1 MTTQPD
7 HATEARAHIGWVH
20 DWQEREGETDATQLA
35 NVAVAQTHALLAIHE
50 ALADIARRLPRPVVN
65 DLRAEVQPP
74 AHPGGWVREPEVAI
88 RGGRLTRIA
97 DELRVQVVNMH
108 RTASP
113 DQEGDQ

>member
-1 MTTQPD
+1 MPD

-50 ALADIARRLPRPVVN
+50 QLAAIARRLPRPVVN

-74 AHPGGWVREPEVAI
+74 AHPGGFVPEPEITI
-88 RGGRLTRIA
+88 RGGRLTTSVA
-97 DELRVQVVNMH
+97 DELRAQVANLH
-108 RTASP
+108 RPASP
-113 DQEGDQ
+113 DREGDQ

>member
-1 MTTQPD
+1 MTD

-35 NVAVAQTHALLAIHE
+35 NVAVAQTHALLAIAE
-50 ALADIARRLPRPVVN
+50 QLATIARRLSEPVAN

-88 RGGRLTRIA
+88 RGGRLTASVA
-97 DELRVQVVNMH
+97 DELRAQVINMH